1 MQSPSDV
8 HTILVVVGDVTL
20 GQVLSRVLSRPG
32 FSIEYAGHAAQALEL
47 ADRHSPSLVL
57 LDYRL
62 RGSSA
67 LELAKKLC
75 RNHPGLRIIVMTDDP
90 LCGQENGSPP
100 KFLTAVLDKSFDL
113 HELRQAVDDALLA
126 AAVQETACLDDI
138 RLNGAQSTS
147 TKARRSG
154 TVQFAFFAKEFPM
167 RFFRSNYFRAAGI
180 ILIGLA
186 VVASVAVAMGAV
198 RVPWPAAG
206 KEQKPAEAPKSA
218 LGVELAEEPP
228 HTLVVPVEVRRTLG
242 IRKGSTD
249 QIVEVKKPTK
259 TRPLVMPGSTG
270 LDPTRLYRI
279 RARFA
284 PSPSSAEVIEI
295 GKVAEDPKKTGKVQ
309 TVFREIRSGDPVA
322 KGDLLAVF
330 HSVDVGNQKN
340 NLIDGLYQLKLDQE
354 ILKKAEARPEVV
366 PEVFLLNARRNVQG
380 DINAVNRAVSTLKTW
395 GIPEQDIQA
404 ARDEAE
410 QVIKRQGKHDPKMDA
425 LWARVEIRSP
435 VDGVIIERNVSLHE
449 IVVDNTT
456 NLFQI
461 AKVDKLIIFAYCPED
476 DLPLLDALPTDQR
489 RWTVKT
495 VGSDPIAG
503 FIDDVSYLI
512 DPNQH
517 SAVVKGHI
525 NNPINP
531 NTGQPVLRGTQFVTA
546 TVQQPPPED
555 AVEIPTSA
563 IVDDGKQCAV
573 FVQTDAS
580 KHHYTLRRVQVTH
593 RFEKTAFVKSN
604 LGDKEK
610 ILTSEEKEA
619 GLLPFQPLTKG
630 ERILAAGVLELKK
643 ELDDRESKR
652 QTEPGH

>member
-1 MQSPSDV
+1 M
-8 HTILVVVGDVTL
+8 
-20 GQVLSRVLSRPG
+20 
-32 FSIEYAGHAAQALEL
+32 
-47 ADRHSPSLVL
+47 
-57 LDYRL
+57 
-62 RGSSA
+62 
-67 LELAKKLC
+67 
-75 RNHPGLRIIVMTDDP
+75 RI
-90 LCGQENGSPP
+90 
-100 KFLTAVLDKSFDL
+100 FKS
-113 HELRQAVDDALLA
+113 Q
-126 AAVQETACLDDI
+126 
-138 RLNGAQSTS
+138 
-147 TKARRSG
+147 
-154 TVQFAFFAKEFPM
+154 
-167 RFFRSNYFRAAGI
+167 YFRAASI

-186 VVASVAVAMGAV
+186 LVASVAVAMGAV
-198 RVPWPAAG
+198 RVPWTGAA
-206 KEQKPAEAPKSA
+206 KEEKTTELTKPTQ
-218 LGVELAEEPP
+218 GVELVEGLP
-228 HTLVVPVEVRRTLG
+228 HTLSVPEEVRRALG
-242 IRKGSTD
+242 IRND
-249 QIVEVKKPTK
+249 LIVEVIKPTK
-259 TRPLVMPGSTG
+259 TRPLEMPGSTG

-295 GKVAEDPKKTGKVQ
+295 GKVAKDPKKTGKVQ
-309 TVFREIRSGDPVA
+309 TDFREIRSGDPVG
-322 KGDLLAVF
+322 KGELLAVF

>member
-1 MQSPSDV
+1 MHSTSDAK
-8 HTILVVVGDVTL
+8 TILVVVGDIIL
-20 GQVLSRVLSRPG
+20 GKVLSRVLWRPG
-32 FSIEYAGHAAQALEL
+32 FSIEYANHAAQALEL
-47 ADRHSPSLVL
+47 ADRHPPSLVL

-62 RGSSA
+62 RSSNA
-67 LELAKKLC
+67 MDLAEKLS
-75 RNHPGLRIIVMTDDP
+75 RKHSGLRIILMTDEPPYGEED
-90 LCGQENGSPP
+90 GSPP
-100 KFLTAVLDKSFDL
+100 EFLTAVLDKSFDL
-113 HELRQAVDDALLA
+113 HELRQAVDTALVAPA
-126 AAVQETACLDDI
+126 AQETGCPQDFRLDS
-138 RLNGAQSTS
+138 ASCSMS
-147 TKARRSG
+147 TKARKSG
-154 TVQFAFFAKEFPM
+154 SVPLAVFAKEIPM
-167 RFFRSNYFRAAGI
+167 RIFKSQYFRAASI

-186 VVASVAVAMGAV
+186 LVASVAVAMGAV
-198 RVPWPAAG
+198 RVPWTGAA
-206 KEQKPAEAPKSA
+206 KEEKTTELTKPTQ
-218 LGVELAEEPP
+218 GVELVEGLP
-228 HTLVVPVEVRRTLG
+228 HTLSVPEEVRRALG
-242 IRKGSTD
+242 IRND
-249 QIVEVKKPTK
+249 LIVEVIKPTK
-259 TRPLVMPGSTG
+259 TRPLEMPGSTG

-322 KGDLLAVF
+322 NGDLLAVF